1 MKNRINLFRQKPQ
14 LDIISVNA
22 PKLKKIFTTVGIITF
37 GLFLFLIVQTIQ
49 LDLKLRDLNKK
60 KETYLKYLLDDK
72 DTEANMRYFKSK
84 QTQLNNFLK
93 DDANFLPYYT
103 ILKQSLDQ
111 SGNTAILDTITIDKN
126 RETRFVVKFTNYED
140 MIAFLKYIESD
151 GFLKNF
157 TSLSLDSFNLN
168 QNISSIKNYQL
179 ELKGIFKELKETT

>member
-14 LDIISVNA
+14 LDFISVNA
-22 PKLKKIFTTVGIITF
+22 AKLKRIFTVIGVITF
-37 GLFLFLIVQTIQ
+37 AIFVFLIIKTVQ
-49 LDLKLRDLNKK
+49 LDLKLQDLSTK
-60 KETYLKYLLDDK
+60 KETYLKYLLEDK

-126 RETRFVVKFTNYED
+126 RETRFVVKFTNYND
-140 MIAFLKYIESD
+140 MIAFLKYIESAD
-151 GFLKNF
+151 FLKNF
-157 TSLSLDSFNLN
+157 TSLSLDSFNLS
-168 QNISSIKNYQL
+168 QNISSVKNYQL
-179 ELKGIFKELKETT
+179 ELKGVFKELKETT

>member
-22 PKLKKIFTTVGIITF
+22 AKLKKTFTTVGILTF
-37 GLFLFLIVQTIQ
+37 CIFLFLIVQTVQ
-49 LDLKLRDLNKK
+49 LDLQLQDLNKK
-60 KETYLKYLLDDK
+60 KETYLKYLLEDK

-126 RETRFVVKFTNYED
+126 RETRFVVKFSNYND

-151 GFLKNF
+151 DFLKNF
-157 TSLSLDSFNLN
+157 SSLSLDSFNLS
-168 QNISSIKNYQL
+168 QNISSVKNYQL